1 METTYHM
8 EDTLQ
13 RGPRPFRTFLRLLRY
28 LRPYRGAILLSGALL
43 LVLSLM
49 ANAVPVLVMR
59 AVDEYVSPVTSSVQ
73 NTAEALDGL
82 FRISAVIAA
91 LILFQAL
98 LRYVQVI
105 LIAVAGNRA
114 MHAMRSDL
122 FGHLQELSV
131 RFLDRNPAGRLLA
144 RVTNDIDKVQQTIV
158 EGFVA
163 GVSDLVTLVVVLGV
177 MLWINWQLAMIML
190 IPLPA
195 VALVG
200 MVFHLRAQRAFL
212 EIRRK
217 AAAMLAWLQENISG
231 HRVVRLFQAMAR
243 HEAAFIRRNKS
254 HRDEWLGQVRN
265 FAIYFPSVEFLG
277 VLAIALILFYTGW
290 NPARPGTT
298 YIPGAGTV
306 GTVFAFVFLAENFY
320 TPVRTLADRYNLILE
335 ALASSERIFSL
346 LDTPPEIRDIP
357 EPLDAS
363 EIRGEIEFRNVWFTY
378 DDDVP
383 KTDDDPRW
391 VLKNISLRI
400 AAGERLA
407 FVGPTGSGK
416 TTLIQL
422 VNRMYVPQRGEIQID
437 GIPIEQYELRSLRRA
452 IGMALQEP
460 MLFSTSIAENIRLGE
475 PDMSLEQVAAAA
487 RRVHAEPFI
496 LRMEDGY
503 DCPCGE
509 RGSALSTGQRQQ
521 VALARAIARDP
532 RILLL
537 DEATAN
543 IDSETEA
550 ALQEGILEI
559 MQGRTAIVVAHRL
572 STIRHVDRIA
582 VIHHGMI
589 RELGTHEELLALGG
603 LYSALY
609 QLQFDET
616 VA

>member
-1 METTYHM
+1 MDNSFHM

-13 RGPRPFRTFLRLLRY
+13 RSPRPLRTFLRLLRY
-28 LRPYRGAILLSGALL
+28 LRPYRGWILVSGALL
-43 LVLSLM
+43 LALSLM

-59 AVDEYVSPVTSSVQ
+59 AVDDYVSPVTAAAGNS
-73 NTAEALDGL
+73 AEAQEGL
-82 FRISAVIAA
+82 LCISAVIAA
-91 LILFQAL
+91 LILFEAL
-98 LRYVQVI
+98 LRYVQVL

-114 MHAMRSDL
+114 MHAMRCDL

-131 RFLDRNPAGRLLA
+131 RFLDRHPAGRLLA
-144 RVTNDIDKVQQTIV
+144 RITNDIDKVQQTIV

-163 GVSDLVTLVVVLGV
+163 GVSDLVTLGVVLGI
-177 MLWINWQLAMIML
+177 MLWINRQLALVML

-200 MVFHLRAQRAFL
+200 IVFHLRAQRAFL

-231 HRVVRLFQAMAR
+231 HRVVRLFQAMDQ
-243 HEAAFIRRNKS
+243 HEAEFIRRNRS
-254 HRDEWLGQVRN
+254 HRNEWLGQVRN
-265 FAIYFPSVEFLG
+265 FAVYFPSVEFLG
-277 VLAIALILFYTGW
+277 ALAIVLILFYTGW
-290 NPARPGTT
+290 NPARPGTVH
-298 YIPGAGTV
+298 IPGAGTI

-320 TPVRTLADRYNLILE
+320 APVRTLADRYNLILE
-335 ALASSERIFSL
+335 ALASSERIFHL
-346 LDTPPEIRDIP
+346 LDTSPEIRNAAK
-357 EPLDAS
+357 PLDAS
-363 EIRGEIEFRNVWFTY
+363 GIRGEIEFRNVWFSY
-378 DDDVP
+378 NDAVP
-383 KTDDDPRW
+383 EADDDPGW
-391 VLKNISLRI
+391 ILKNICLRI
-400 AAGERLA
+400 AEGERIA

-422 VNRMYVPQRGEIQID
+422 VNRLYIPQRGEILID
-437 GIPIEQYELRSLRRA
+437 GIPVERYELRSLRRA

-460 MLFSTSIAENIRLGE
+460 MLFSASIADNIRFGN
-475 PDMSLEQVAAAA
+475 PDMPPEQVMAAA

-496 LRMEDGY
+496 LRLEGGY
-503 DCPCGE
+503 DRLCGE
-509 RGSALSTGQRQQ
+509 RGSTLSTGQRQQ
-521 VALARAIARDP
+521 IALARAIVHNP

-603 LYSALY
+603 LYAALY

-616 VA
+616 AA